1 MNHKKRTRETHQG
14 TGKLDYRLALMPAML
29 MAALGCAN
37 TAWAVDAVL
46 WRRVP
51 APSKRRAT
59 RRPFRSPIP
68 GAFVRLQGYGIGASY
83 SGKRVAAQLSYA
95 MRAGHPLAQTARQ
108 QTWVT
113 VSTIF

>member
-14 TGKLDYRLALMPAML
+14 TGKPGYRLALMPAML

-37 TAWAVDAVL
+37 TAWAVDGGVVA
-46 WRRVP
+46 
-51 APSKRRAT
+51 A
-59 RRPFRSPIP
+59 
-68 GAFVRLQGYGIGASY
+68 GAGAIKTQGNKTTISQ
-83 SGKRVAAQLSYA
+83 SSDKMIVNRVAAQLSYA

-113 VSTIF
+113 VSTVF